1 MRKFLIF
8 PIIVVL
14 ALTFLSVSAVLAQN
28 STSTD
33 EATLDENVT
42 AEDLDITDPKI
53 LPDSPWY
60 GLKKLW
66 ENIQE
71 IFTFNP
77 LENAKL
83 QLQRAN
89 QRILEAQKLAEKTGN
104 DDAFGRVIENYQRQ
118 IEKIEKRLDKLV
130 QKRDAKV
137 DNFIDKFAEYQ
148 IKHRKILEK
157 LEEIKPDLADEIEA
171 IKDSNLEK
179 LSKVLSAEDKA
190 RIEEII
196 NTALENIPGSNLKN
210 LKNLEI
216 LEALEEKVPEQA
228 KEAIRQAQAN
238 ALKRFKQDLTN
249 IPDSS
254 RSEEVEQ
261 YIKKIKGDKGKMR
274 EIIKQLGDLKNLAD
288 DEADNQDNDSDEAAD
303 DDTSA
308 DNDNANTNTNTE
320 SQDSFN
326 KYD

>member
-104 DDAFGRVIENYQRQ
+104 DEAFGRVIENYQRQ

-137 DNFIDKFAEYQ
+137 DKFIDKFAEYQ

-320 SQDSFN
+320 SQD
-326 KYD
+326 

>member
-104 DDAFGRVIENYQRQ
+104 DEAFGRVIENYQRQ

-137 DNFIDKFAEYQ
+137 DKFID
-148 IKHRKILEK
+148 I
-157 LEEIKPDLADEIEA
+157 
-171 IKDSNLEK
+171 
-179 LSKVLSAEDKA
+179 
-190 RIEEII
+190 
-196 NTALENIPGSNLKN
+196 TLKYDD
-210 LKNLEI
+210 
-216 LEALEEKVPEQA
+216 KVPV
-228 KEAIRQAQAN
+228 I
-238 ALKRFKQDLTN
+238 
-249 IPDSS
+249 SG
-254 RSEEVEQ
+254 
-261 YIKKIKGDKGKMR
+261 IKKFSKPGQRIYIAFGK
-274 EIIKQLGDLKNLAD
+274 IKQVRGGYGIAIISTSKGLMTNREARKQKLGGELIC
-288 DEADNQDNDSDEAAD
+288 EVW
-303 DDTSA
+303 
-308 DNDNANTNTNTE
+308 
-320 SQDSFN
+320 
-326 KYD
+326 